1 MNQERIG
8 SFISRL
14 RREQNIT
21 QKELANKIGVSD
33 KTISKW
39 ETGKSVPD
47 ITYIESVCTALGIT
61 MNELISG
68 ERLSEDTYPQKAEEN
83 LLNLIEE
90 GEFARKRNL
99 IAMGV
104 GGIMLLVSFV
114 MVIYIGYGENVI
126 NGLLFYLDFPT
137 LIILSL
143 LSVACVLISGKRTR
157 PDILKVLKSVS
168 LPCGCLLTL
177 ITGMEVL
184 SCYDNSYAFFASA
197 AVAILPT
204 AYAFI
209 EYLVVVIILERTSH
223 KRIH

>member
-114 MVIYIGYGENVI
+114 MVIYIGYGEKVI
-126 NGLLFYLDFPT
+126 NGLLF
-137 LIILSL
+137 
-143 LSVACVLISGKRTR
+143 
-157 PDILKVLKSVS
+157 
-168 LPCGCLLTL
+168 
-177 ITGMEVL
+177 
-184 SCYDNSYAFFASA
+184 
-197 AVAILPT
+197 
-204 AYAFI
+204 
-209 EYLVVVIILERTSH
+209 
-223 KRIH
+223 

>member
-90 GEFARKRNL
+90 GEFARKHNL
-99 IAMGV
+99 IAMVV

-126 NGLLFYLDFPT
+126 DGLLFYLDFPT

-184 SCYDNSYAFFASA
+184 SRYDNSYAFFASA

-223 KRIH
+223 DKD